1 MPYRNSMMT
10 SVLRDSLGGNCKTV
24 MVATMSAEE
33 SYLDETISTCRFSQ
47 RVALIANTL
56 AVNEELDPR
65 LMVGRL
71 KAEVKELKEEIQLL
85 RGEGYVQQARARHH
99 HSSNAQQQCTAA
111 AMHRSKAQTLCLL
124 VSLQSLARSFA
135 GSPQKSRKGSVNLQF
150 RAHCGAPEQLAGSQD
165 LKLCGRRL
173 GRAVV
178 SNLP

>member
-85 RGEGYVQQARARHH
+85 RGEGYAALASRQH
-99 HSSNAQQQCTAA
+99 HSSNAPQQQHCHPALSHHPAA
-111 AMHRSKAQTLCLL
+111 HITQ
-124 VSLQSLARSFA
+124 V
-135 GSPQKSRKGSVNLQF
+135 
-150 RAHCGAPEQLAGSQD
+150 RA
-165 LKLCGRRL
+165 L
-173 GRAVV
+173 GRCAK
-178 SNLP
+178 

>member
-56 AVNEELDPR
+56 AVHEELDPR

-85 RGEGYVQQARARHH
+85 RGEGYAALASRQH
-99 HSSNAQQQCTAA
+99 HSSNAPQQHSSSTAIP
-111 AMHRSKAQTLCLL
+111 HSHTILL
-124 VSLQSLARSFA
+124 HTYTQV
-135 GSPQKSRKGSVNLQF
+135 
-150 RAHCGAPEQLAGSQD
+150 RA
-165 LKLCGRRL
+165 L
-173 GRAVV
+173 GRCAK
-178 SNLP
+178 

>member
-1 MPYRNSMMT
+1 MMT

-99 HSSNAQQQCTAA
+99 HSIITA
-111 AMHRSKAQTLCLL
+111 AMHRSSSTATPHSHTILL
-124 VSLQSLARSFA
+124 
-135 GSPQKSRKGSVNLQF
+135 
-150 RAHCGAPEQLAGSQD
+150 HT
-165 LKLCGRRL
+165 
-173 GRAVV
+173 
-178 SNLP
+178 